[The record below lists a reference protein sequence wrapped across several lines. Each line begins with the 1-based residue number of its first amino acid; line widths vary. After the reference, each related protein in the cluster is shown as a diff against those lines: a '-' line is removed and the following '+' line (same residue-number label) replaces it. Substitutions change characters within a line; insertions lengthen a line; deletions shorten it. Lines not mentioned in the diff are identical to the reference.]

1 MKIRQVFDKIKNKNK
16 KTVKTLWKEPILQAV
31 AKNTKFL

>member
-1 MKIRQVFDKIKNKNK
+1 MKVRQVFDKKK
-16 KTVKTLWKEPILQAV
+16 KTVKTLWKELILQAV